1 VSIPTIKLTP
11 SRWHTWRASQPSYA
25 GPSYAGSSDVVT
37 IGGIL
42 VGQVLVLQ
50 IVAHLLSPFKKNW
63 TCSLHLEAVAVSV
76 ATASS
81 NHPHSGKVN

>member
-25 GPSYAGSSDVVT
+25 GSSDVVT

-42 VGQVLVLQ
+42 VGQVLVLH